1 MNAFDNL
8 NELLKDCKQYDIYG
22 TPETLKIT
30 LYYPY
35 TIELHL
41 NLVNHTITDYSFK
54 LHYAT
59 DKKLIRERIPVIL
72 EHFERLGFTD
82 TCERRKIW
90 KV

>member
-1 MNAFDNL
+1 MNVFDNF
-8 NELLKDCKQYDIYG
+8 NELLNDCKQYDIYG
-22 TPETLKIT
+22 TPETLKIIFMF
-30 LYYPY
+30 PY
-35 TIELHL
+35 TIEIHL

-54 LHYAT
+54 LHYGT
-59 DKKLIRERIPVIL
+59 DKKLIRERIQVIL